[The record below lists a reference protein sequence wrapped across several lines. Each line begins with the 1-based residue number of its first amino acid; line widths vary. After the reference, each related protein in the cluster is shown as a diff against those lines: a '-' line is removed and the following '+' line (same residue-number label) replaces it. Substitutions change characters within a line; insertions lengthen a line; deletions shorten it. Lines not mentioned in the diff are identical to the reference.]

1 MNDNQVPGDPP
12 LLPHGSL
19 QPITGG
25 LSFDGTETSL
35 IGKLPSS
42 ACIVDPDKCL
52 SGFALSA
59 KLRFDELSLTSNAP
73 QYVMDTGASNNGKG
87 VSVYVQ
93 LNSLYFKVATSNAVY
108 QASFIQVWMFLCQG
122 LPLPR
127 SPLVQSPLWPLAGF
141 VRVSLRPF
149 TELPTSCLTYLPT
162 YQLTYQHTFCLST
175 YLPTYLPTCLP
186 NYLPSHIPTYLPT
199 YIPTYLPAYLT
210 IYLRTYLPTYPAY
223 LPTYISTYIHTY
235 IPTYLPTNLPTYTP
249 IYPSTYL
256 PNFSLTLS
264 TYLFSLPT
272 GPLLTFLVKL
282 TS

>member
-1 MNDNQVPGDPP
+1 MWSKTVLKFVGNERTGARKLKAYFFGWYCTLGGRLTRAVWANLHSYQLDVPSKPWDWSLQLHGNIGFCGESVYIMLFVFFLLAPPVSPSFNWILCAMNDNQVPGDPP

-19 QPITGG
+19 QPIPGG

-42 ACIVDPDKCL
+42 ACIVDPDTCL

-108 QASFIQVWMFLCQG
+108 QASFVQVWMFLCQSFHKSWQTGHFTISRYPAWRHYGRVLQG

-127 SPLVQSPLWPLAGF
+127 SPLVQSLLWPLAGV
-141 VRVSLRPF
+141 VRV
-149 TELPTSCLTYLPT
+149 
-162 YQLTYQHTFCLST
+162 
-175 YLPTYLPTCLP
+175 
-186 NYLPSHIPTYLPT
+186 
-199 YIPTYLPAYLT
+199 
-210 IYLRTYLPTYPAY
+210 
-223 LPTYISTYIHTY
+223 
-235 IPTYLPTNLPTYTP
+235 
-249 IYPSTYL
+249 
-256 PNFSLTLS
+256 
-264 TYLFSLPT
+264 
-272 GPLLTFLVKL
+272 
-282 TS
+282 